1 MGKITATVPIARMRS
16 ERGLQAAAGV
26 KPRRALRKL
35 LPGVK
40 LPSARVLRTLTPTQ
54 RMALTRAASTPL
66 ECVYHRSFSEPN
78 ADKKLLV
85 PLPEIMPEPARGVI
99 TERVSGG
106 ALTKSLLTAAEER
119 QMFMRYNY
127 CRHRMMR
134 ILRAYAG
141 RRLAAQA
148 ARELIGWEAEACD
161 TRETILLANLGLVPA
176 MLKRSRIIG
185 VDFSD
190 LISEGQMAVLRSV
203 DKFDCS
209 RGFKFST
216 YACRAVLSSFSRSLA
231 NLARERRF
239 APTEFNPGLESGDDT
254 KRRRGEDEVYYLD
267 ALKDVLSQNDA
278 ELSPMELR
286 IIDERFGF
294 SGQPPRGRGRASQ
307 LTTLSQIARVVGL
320 TRERVRQIQND
331 AIAKIQGAV
340 RERTSPN

>member
-1 MGKITATVPIARMRS
+1 MGKITSSVPIARMRPN
-16 ERGLQAAAGV
+16 RRPHGAANV
-26 KPRRALRKL
+26 KPRRSLRKL

-40 LPSARVLRTLTPTQ
+40 LPSARVLRTLTPSQ
-54 RMALTRAASTPL
+54 RMALTRATSTPL
-66 ECVYHRSFSEPN
+66 ECVYQRSFSEPN

-85 PLPEIMPEPARGVI
+85 PLPEIVPEMARGGDADRAV
-99 TERVSGG
+99 GG
-106 ALTKSLLTAAEER
+106 PLTKSLLTADEER
-119 QMFMRYNY
+119 QMFMRYNF

-134 ILRAYAG
+134 VLRAYAG
-141 RRLAAQA
+141 RRLTARP
-148 ARELIGWEAEACD
+148 ARELLRWEAEASD

-176 MLKRSRIIG
+176 MLKRSKIIG

-216 YACRAVLSSFSRSLA
+216 YACRAVLSSFSRSLS

-254 KRRRGEDEVYYLD
+254 QRKRGEDEVYYLD
-267 ALKDVLSQNDA
+267 ALKNVLSQNEA
-278 ELSPMELR
+278 ELNPMELR

-294 SGQPPRGRGRASQ
+294 SGQPPRGRGRASR